1 MVLYEKFD
9 WKATTNVHI
18 VNEDEENLLKMPS
31 LYMRSFEIKSLLS
44 NRDQMQFKLILKEVE
59 N

>member
-18 VNEDEENLLKMPS
+18 VNEGEENLLKMPS
-31 LYMRSFEIKSLLS
+31 LYMRPFEIKPLLS